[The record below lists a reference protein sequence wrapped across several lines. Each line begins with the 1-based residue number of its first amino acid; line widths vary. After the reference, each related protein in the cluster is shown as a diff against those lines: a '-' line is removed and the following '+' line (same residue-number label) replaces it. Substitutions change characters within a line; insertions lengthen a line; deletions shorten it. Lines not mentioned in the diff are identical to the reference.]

1 MSVIGVNQHLRV
13 YVAVNSAGK
22 VLVNDGGTTDTGLSD
37 AVAFPV
43 GSITY
48 LKPDGTGVAT
58 APTSG
63 NFQVAYKDLNGK
75 VFLSPVIKQADLIVP
90 VAVKTHTAR
99 TQQVDKLTIPAT
111 PTVGAAYMI
120 KLRCP
125 EYGGL
130 LGAEDEINFYGNYVV
145 KTGDTASN
153 VATGLAA
160 SLNLALNKQAVPFA
174 VASTNAAVISVAG
187 LEQPYSHGKLDG
199 RLVRFDLSLAL
210 PASLARGK
218 DASGNTLAV
227 EGHGTYKHVAA
238 AEEFYAGYNTDYR
251 NRQADYPDDGNPT
264 FAAIAGG
271 QYTSHTIIFNQSQ
284 GGSDPVDQR
293 QVIVCYFK
301 TA

>member
-13 YVAVNSAGK
+13 YVAVNAAGK
-22 VLVNDGGTTDTGLSD
+22 VLANDGGTTDTGLSD

-48 LKPDGTGVAT
+48 LKPNGTGVAT

-63 NFQVAYKDLNGK
+63 SFQVAYKDLNGK
-75 VFLSPVIKQADLIVP
+75 IFLGPVINQADLVTA
-90 VAVKTHTAR
+90 VAVKTHVAR

-111 PTVGAAYMI
+111 PIVGTPYMI

-145 KTGDTASN
+145 KTGDDATAVAAGLTASLKK
-153 VATGLAA
+153 TTD
-160 SLNLALNKQAVPFA
+160 KQGVPF
-174 VASTNAAVISVAG
+174 VSVTSSGAVISVAG
-187 LEQPYSHGKLDG
+187 LEQPYSHAKLDG

-210 PASLARGK
+210 PLSLARGK

>member
-1 MSVIGVNQHLRV
+1 MGVIGVNQHLRV
-13 YVAVNSAGK
+13 YVAVNAAGK
-22 VLVNDGGTTDTGLSD
+22 VLANDGGTTDTGLSD
-37 AVAFPV
+37 AAAFPV

-75 VFLSPVIKQADLIVP
+75 IFLGPVIKQADLVVP
-90 VAVKTHTAR
+90 VAVKTHVAR

-145 KTGDTASN
+145 KSGDTATN
-153 VATGLAA
+153 VATGLTA
-160 SLNLALNKQAVPFA
+160 SLKKATDKAATPF
-174 VASTNAAVISVAG
+174 VDVTSSNAVISVAG
-187 LEQPYSHGKLDG
+187 LEQPYSQARLDG

-210 PASLARGK
+210 PLALAKGK
-218 DASGNTLAV
+218 DSSGNTAAV
-227 EGHGTYKHVAA
+227 EGRGTYKHVAT

-251 NRQADYPDDGNPT
+251 NRFADWPDTGNPT
-264 FAAIAGG
+264 LAAIAGG

-284 GGSDPVDQR
+284 DGSDPLTQR